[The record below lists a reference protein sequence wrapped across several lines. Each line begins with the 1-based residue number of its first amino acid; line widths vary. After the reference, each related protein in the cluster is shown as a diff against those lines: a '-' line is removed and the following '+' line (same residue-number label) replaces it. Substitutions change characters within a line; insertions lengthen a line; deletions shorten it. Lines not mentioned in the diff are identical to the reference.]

1 MLSEKILIHST
12 MQIGLVFVF
21 KMF

>member
-12 MQIGLVFVF
+12 MQIGFVFVF